1 MATSFTLN
9 PRAASGFQN
18 ATSYDAHRPTF
29 PAEAV
34 DKLLTHLG
42 VVNVKNARIIDLGC
56 GTGKFTEALA
66 NRQEEFEVVGIEP
79 HRGMREELVKKKLRG
94 IKVQEGDAAHMP
106 IEDGWGDALIAAQAF
121 HWFATEESLKE
132 INRVLRPGAAFG
144 VIWNIEDYNAP
155 KEYSSTTKWEQ
166 KLKNIIASLDDG
178 HPRFRHMTWKQV
190 FEKQQDTTPLQTL
203 VDTFSHHMPM
213 FSLPLGEEDVK
224 WTVWLDDEAV
234 WSRYATLSMIANL
247 DENRKEEVRKEV
259 LDTLKEDGVE
269 RNARGEVAVHGMTY
283 FAWTSRV

>member
-1 MATSFTLN
+1 LKIVRSPSIRWDL
-9 PRAASGFQN
+9 RSL
-18 ATSYDAHRPTF
+18 TF
-29 PAEAV
+29 YP
-34 DKLLTHLG
+34 D
-42 VVNVKNARIIDLGC
+42 
-56 GTGKFTEALA
+56 
-66 NRQEEFEVVGIEP
+66 
-79 HRGMREELVKKKLRG
+79 
-94 IKVQEGDAAHMP
+94 
-106 IEDGWGDALIAAQAF
+106 
-121 HWFATEESLKE
+121 
-132 INRVLRPGAAFG
+132 
-144 VIWNIEDYNAP
+144 NAP